1 MPIINGILKSPID
14 IKEAAEYI
22 GTKDNDTGRLCVSDK
37 INPKSKY
44 KPVENPNEYEPLT
57 DAQYADVDWGYRI
70 PVNPITLTKFV
81 DYIRNGVLPEGWEEP
96 LDAVNGAVDLGMGW
110 YYIRPMSRFRL
121 QDLNNYNRNAQTM
134 FSNITAPE
142 KVYSDTSSMQI
153 DLARGT
159 FWVSDFNRFAD
170 SHLAVVIAKVDSGA
184 VWFKSV
190 TDEEGGF
197 AKVIFSQDELRQMFT
212 EVGNYICYA
221 VMTTDNVQNILPSG
235 EGYNSNMSLYPL
247 PISAVEIEYTGITS
261 GTSDNVVNFHINSL
275 YIDERELSFEL
286 VAYNTA
292 STDKVAQWVRYRLDV
307 VDSEGNT
314 WSSTSGNP
322 ALLQSTPFGV
332 DVPAYSEV
340 SLGEVTIP
348 YSAYRYLSA
357 PWSVTI
363 SLYHGQQEGFD
374 IGDYM
379 GAGVAQGDYV
389 VARKI

>member
-57 DAQYADVDWGYRI
+57 DAQYAEVDWGYRI
-70 PVNPITLTKFV
+70 PVNPISLTKFV
-81 DYIRNGVLPEGWEEP
+81 DYIRNGLLPEGWEEP
-96 LDAVNGAVDLGMGW
+96 LDAVNGAVDMGMGW

-121 QDLNNYNRNAQTM
+121 QDLNNYNRNAQSM

-170 SHLAVVIAKVDSGA
+170 SHLAVVIAKVGSGA

-190 TDEEGGF
+190 TEEEGGF
-197 AKVIFSQDELRQMFT
+197 AKVVFSQDELRQMFT
-212 EVGNYICYA
+212 SAGNYICYA
-221 VMTTDNVQNILPSG
+221 VMTTDNVQNILPTG

-247 PISAVEIEYTGITS
+247 PVSAVEIEYTGTTS

-275 YIDERELSFEL
+275 YVDERELSFEL

-307 VDSEGNT
+307 VDGEGNT

-322 ALLQSTPFGV
+322 TLLQSTPFGV

-340 SLGEVTIP
+340 SLGEITIP